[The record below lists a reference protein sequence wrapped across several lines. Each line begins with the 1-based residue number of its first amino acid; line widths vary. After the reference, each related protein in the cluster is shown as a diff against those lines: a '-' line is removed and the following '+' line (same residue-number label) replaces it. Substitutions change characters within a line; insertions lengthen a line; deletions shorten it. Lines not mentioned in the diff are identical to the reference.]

1 MNPQHRAIIAA
12 AIAEG
17 VSPMEK
23 DARLI
28 VHDMVEA
35 TRTQMCRY
43 EAGYNKMSEKQ
54 QDAVLGDLA
63 SAYRDTALIVARMIA
78 SADTPAVGM
87 TCKDLKISNGTL
99 TGIVK
104 SNEKHFN
111 DLISKV
117 QDKGEVLIVLYERE
131 YDDALDAI
139 QSDKDQKSLPLD
151 SGSDDDKPKTT
162 RKQSDK
168 PKAGGDVAKE
178 IVLAPKLIE
187 QAREF
192 VKGQQNTS
200 LAGLQNQFKIGAD
213 KARAVFAK
221 LVESGDVTVAEG
233 VDKWDLVRESA
244 SSESESLEEQE
255 ADAAPANDVLSVAL
269 YEQIK
274 ASVIKRN
281 AVSVGVICIDN
292 DVSEAIALAAIDEME
307 DDGVVTEEDELGGR
321 GVVEQ
326 A

>member
-1 MNPQHRAIIAA
+1 MLNAQQRAVIAA
-12 AIAEG
+12 AQKDG
-17 VSPMEK
+17 LHPMEVS
-23 DARLI
+23 AELLC
-28 VHDMVEA
+28 HDLMGCLLEQLRKRQVA
-35 TRTQMCRY
+35 FP
-43 EAGYNKMSEKQ
+43 KLSEKE
-54 QDAVLGDLA
+54 QDAAISEMQAEVKKAAYTAARVITAQGKEA
-63 SAYRDTALIVARMIA
+63 VSAKLK
-78 SADTPAVGM
+78 S
-87 TCKDLKISNGTL
+87 LKIDGKL
-99 TGIVK
+99 TATMLIEGDEPNRHILTDKAHDK
-104 SNEKHFN
+104 S
-111 DLISKV
+111 DI
-117 QDKGEVLIVLYERE
+117 LIVLYPNSYTEGLSAHQAE
-131 YDDALDAI
+131 
-139 QSDKDQKSLPLD
+139 KDQKDLPL
-151 SGSDDDKPKTT
+151 SEDDDKPKTT

-178 IVLAPKLIE
+178 IVLAPKLID

-255 ADAAPANDVLSVAL
+255 ADDAPANDVLSVAL

-292 DVSEAIALAAIDEME
+292 DVSEDLALAAIEQME
-307 DDGVVTEEDELGGR
+307 DEGVVTEEDELGGR